1 MEEKEKKKSN
11 KTSKTNK
18 EKQVKKSVNKSKNNE
33 KINKEKSKEQV
44 KNNKKKEVS
53 LVEEQKVKKILVKEE
68 DKKKL
73 EEKNEVVKTKNIF
86 KRLLNKLNP
95 EENKFNFLEIILLMF
110 MAFVVGVF
118 ASQAIS
124 LKIPILNNTTVI
136 EDTSELTRVYNLI
149 INKYYGEV
157 DKKELTSA
165 AIKGMMNYLS
175 DDYSMYFTEDEKNDF
190 NERLNGVYTG
200 LGVEITNDAS
210 NNAMIVTVFDNSSA
224 KEANLKPGDIIA
236 KINGED
242 VLGLGKEEVVK
253 KIKGKNNYSFNMS
266 VLRDNNLIDVKVVT
280 KSITLSSVTSSVIE
294 KDNEKIGYIYISIF
308 ALNTYDQFK
317 EQLEEL
323 EKMKITSLIID
334 VRSNTG
340 GHLTSVTSILDLFLN
355 KTDVM
360 YQIKSK
366 DKVKKVY
373 GTTASTRKYDIVVLT
388 NEFSASASEILASAL
403 KEAYGAKTVGIKTF
417 GKGTMQ
423 NMLDLENGGMIKV
436 TTEEWLTSK
445 GNKINKE
452 GVPVDYEVKLDD
464 KYASNPSKET
474 DNQLQKA
481 IEVLTKA
488 NN

>member
-1 MEEKEKKKSN
+1 MEENEKKKSN

-53 LVEEQKVKKILVKEE
+53 LLEEQKVKKILVKEE

-149 INKYYGEV
+149 INRYYGEV

-224 KEANLKPGDIIA
+224 KDANLKPGDIIA

-355 KTDVM
+355 KTDVL

-366 DKVKKVY
+366 DKIKKVY
-373 GTTASTRKYDIVVLT
+373 GTETSTRKYPIVVLT
-388 NEFSASASEILASAL
+388 NELSASASEILASAL

-452 GVPVDYEVKLDD
+452 GVPVDYEVKLDE

>member
-1 MEEKEKKKSN
+1 MEENEKKKSN

-53 LVEEQKVKKILVKEE
+53 LLEEQKVKKILVKEE

-149 INKYYGEV
+149 INRYYGEV

-224 KEANLKPGDIIA
+224 KDANLKPGDIIA

-340 GHLTSVTSILDLFLN
+340 GHLTSVTNILDLFLN

-366 DKVKKVY
+366 DKIKKVY
-373 GTTASTRKYDIVVLT
+373 GTETSTRKYPIVVLT
-388 NEFSASASEILASAL
+388 NELSASASEILASAL